1 MGQCISNNQ
10 NEHISNFVEEKVFEK
25 IKVVLLGDSGVGKTS
40 FLKKITVI
48 NQKALTKKKEKIFET
63 ETSSTTEVDFVNK
76 FLKKKKKEIE
86 YGYKNENYKVQIF
99 DTAGTKNNKKKG
111 QERFVKKIYKKRK
124 VFRETIIGEPK
135 PLLYCLI

>member
-99 DTAGTKNNKKKG
+99 DTAGTKNNKK
-111 QERFVKKIYKKRK
+111 RARK
-124 VFRETIIGEPK
+124 VCKKNI
-135 PLLYCLI
+135 